1 MSAFK
6 YLDYQAYLKAYI
18 QQKPKGG
25 RGELRR
31 IAEALG
37 VSPTL
42 MSQILAGSKDFSL
55 EQAEGFTRYAGFN
68 TLEQEYF
75 LALVQYARAGTTSL
89 KKLLRAKIDELKTK
103 SSEVENRLS
112 EKNELSDEEKAV
124 YYSSSIYASVWLY
137 TSTSKLGRTME
148 ECMERFD
155 LERTQTAKVLNFLT
169 TVGLC
174 LSDGL
179 HYKMSESRSVHVPRS
194 SPHFQQHLKN
204 WRLSAFRVY
213 ESMREEELV
222 YTGAMSLSKEDFK
235 LLKEEMLKLIQT
247 LAKVAVDSPAEEVA
261 CFNMDF
267 FWIR

>member
-1 MSAFK
+1 MSVFK
-6 YLDYQAYLKAYI
+6 YLDYQSFLKFFI
-18 QQKPKGG
+18 QSKPKAG

-75 LALVQYARAGTTSL
+75 LNLVQYARSGTANL
-89 KKLLRAKIDELKTK
+89 KKIFRAKIEDLKAK
-103 SSEVENRLS
+103 SSEIENLLS
-112 EKNELSDEEKAV
+112 QKNELSDEEKAV
-124 YYSSSIYASVWLY
+124 YYSSSIYASIWLY
-137 TSTSKLGRTME
+137 TSTSKLGRTRE

-155 LERTQTAKVLNFLT
+155 ISRAQVSQVLIFLT

-174 LSDGL
+174 YTDGI
-179 HYKMSESRSVHVPRS
+179 HYKMSESRSVHVPRT

-213 ESMREEELV
+213 ESMQEEELI

-247 LAKVAVDSPAEEVA
+247 LNKVAVDSPAEEVA

-267 FWIR
+267 FWVR